1 MTRRWISLALI
12 ALCFAGQALAA
23 GGGPRPVSCA
33 ALIDRGRDY
42 DGKEI
47 LFEGE
52 AIGEPMRRGDHA
64 WVNVLDGSGALGAWM
79 PAAGLS
85 SLAHYGSY
93 REKGDLVALRGV
105 FHRAC
110 PDHGGDMDIHVESI
124 ELLARGHA
132 QAHPVRRSELLLAPL
147 SLLAA
152 AGLYAF
158 WRRRERR

>member
-1 MTRRWISLALI
+1 MRRGWMALACI
-12 ALCFAGQALAA
+12 GLCFARAAFAA
-23 GGGPRPVSCA
+23 GEGQRPVSCA
-33 ALIDRGRDY
+33 ALIDHGRDY

-47 LFEGE
+47 LFQGE

-64 WVNVLDGSGALGAWM
+64 WVNVLDGSGAMGAWM
-79 PAAGLS
+79 PAADVAS
-85 SLAHYGSY
+85 FAHYGSY
-93 REKGDLVALRGV
+93 REKGDLVALCGV

-124 ELLARGHA
+124 EVLARGHA
-132 QAHPVRRSELLLAPL
+132 QAHPVGRSELILAPL